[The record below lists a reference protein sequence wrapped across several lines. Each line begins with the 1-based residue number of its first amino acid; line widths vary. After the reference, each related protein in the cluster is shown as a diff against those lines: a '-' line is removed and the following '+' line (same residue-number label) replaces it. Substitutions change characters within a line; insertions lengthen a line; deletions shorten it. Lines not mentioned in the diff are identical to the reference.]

1 MHPQAPGNGYEEN
14 DSVDKTSVPDAGRRS
29 FVSTLTSTAMAA
41 GLAGGYGMFGALA
54 GRYLYP
60 ARPREKRWMFVAELA
75 GIATGSSLTYQAPD
89 GRSVAITR
97 MSDHGTVDDFIALSS
112 ICPHLGCQV
121 HWESQN
127 GRFFCPCHNGAF
139 DAAGVATAG
148 PPADARQ
155 SLARFP
161 LMVENGLLFIE
172 VAVTG

>member
-1 MHPQAPGNGYEEN
+1 MEPQSPGNGH
-14 DSVDKTSVPDAGRRS
+14 DGDSSVDRRSSTDAGRRT

-41 GLAGGYGMFGALA
+41 GLAGGYGTFGALA

-60 ARPREKRWMFVAELA
+60 ARPPEKRWMFVAELA
-75 GIATGSSLTYQAPD
+75 SIASGASLTYLAPN

-97 MSDHGTVDDFIALSS
+97 MSDQGTVADFIALSS

-127 GRFFCPCHNGAF
+127 NRFFCPCHNGAF
-139 DAAGVATAG
+139 NAEGVATEG

-155 SLARFP
+155 SLARYP
-161 LMVENGLLFIE
+161 LMVEKGLLFIE
-172 VAVTG
+172 VALTG